1 VNVKFIFQASILAV
15 VIFAIGLFY
24 FHSLPAIVI
33 AVGTPVRQDDF
44 SYTVTRVVKHRDK
57 ENIAYE
63 VTIRVDNHAKVVDYQ
78 WRDAIASVTDSAGRQ
93 YRALPDQRDGSDR
106 PPIAAGD
113 SAQYTLTYMLPAT
126 AQRPMMQYSNGILM
140 GDVFDGAAYR
150 RAAIP
155 L

>member
-1 VNVKFIFQASILAV
+1 M
-15 VIFAIGLFY
+15 
-24 FHSLPAIVI
+24 VI

-44 SYTVTRVVKHRDK
+44 SYTVTRVAKHRQT

-63 VTIRVDNHAKVVDYQ
+63 VTIRVDNHAKIVDYQ
-78 WRDAIASVTDSAGRQ
+78 WRDAIACVSDAAGRL
-93 YRALPDQRDGSDR
+93 YRAHPNPHDGSDH
-106 PPIAAGD
+106 PPIAAGS
-113 SAQYTLTYMLPAT
+113 SAEYTLTFVLPAT
-126 AQRPMMQYSNGILM
+126 AQRPTLRYSNGILM